1 MGSESA
7 KISISIVSHLQESL
21 VRELLNDLMRHCEQN
36 IKIILTLNISES
48 LSFITEDYPFP
59 IQIIINQYTKG
70 FGANH
75 NQAFKYCDTPYLCV
89 LNPDIR
95 LREDPFK
102 RLLAELEEHSAGLI
116 APKVINTLGIVE
128 DSVRRFPTPLS
139 ILKKLLFKKSS
150 ADYATDTIIFNPDW
164 VGGMFMLFR
173 SDAFKQIGGFDERYF
188 LYYEDVDICRTLHQ
202 SGKSIIYTPNTTVM
216 HEARRTSHKN
226 IRYLFLHLSSM
237 LRFFMKWLFR

>member
-1 MGSESA
+1 MDSESV

-36 IKIILTLNISES
+36 IRIILTLNLSET
-48 LSFITEDYPFP
+48 LSFMTDDYPFP
-59 IQIIINQYTKG
+59 IRIINNQYPKG

-75 NQAFKYCDTPYLCV
+75 NQAFKCCDTPYFCV

-102 RLLAELEEHSAGLI
+102 RLLTELEEHSAVLI
-116 APKVINTLGIVE
+116 APKVINSLGSIE
-128 DSVRRFPTPLS
+128 DSVRTFPTPLS
-139 ILKKLLFKKSS
+139 ILKKLLVKKFS
-150 ADYATDTIIFNPDW
+150 ADYATDKIIVNPDW

-173 SDAFKQIGGFDERYF
+173 TDAFRQIGGFDERYF

-202 SGKSIIYTPNTTVM
+202 NGENIIYTPNTAVI
-216 HEARRTSHKN
+216 HEARRTSHKSV
-226 IRYLFLHLSSM
+226 RYLLLHLSSM
-237 LRFFMKWLFR
+237 LRFFIKWLVS